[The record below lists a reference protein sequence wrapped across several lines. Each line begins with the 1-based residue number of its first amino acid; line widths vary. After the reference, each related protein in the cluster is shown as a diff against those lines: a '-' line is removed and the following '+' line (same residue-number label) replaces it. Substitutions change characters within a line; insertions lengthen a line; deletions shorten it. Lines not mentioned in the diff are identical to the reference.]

1 MKHDRILALDGPR
14 NFRDIGGYKN
24 DKGQHVKWNKIYRSD
39 SLSFLSD
46 EDEQKLADRRI
57 TVDIDLRSKYEQ
69 NAAPDRRWPNVRY
82 VDAHIYSENRKENK
96 GDNKLYR
103 FIHHIPDM
111 GDNYLGEIY
120 QQVLLNTHS
129 QHMFAKIF
137 AELIELPEEDA
148 LVYHCSAG
156 KDRTGMTSA
165 LILTAL
171 GVDDDTIAQD
181 YLLTNELYNF
191 ALAKQYP
198 DDNQIAKMVSKMN
211 LTKGEGPAIRGIT
224 ETIRAGWGDFD
235 GFFKKELHFSQSDL
249 DRFRKMYLEQ
259 EIYDNII

>member
-1 MKHDRILALDGPR
+1 MAHDRIVALDGPL

-39 SLSFLSD
+39 SLSSLSD
-46 EDEQKLADRRI
+46 KDKQTLAHRNI
-57 TVDIDLRSKYEQ
+57 VIDIDLRSKYEQ
-69 NAAPDRRWPNVRY
+69 VRAPDKSWPNMRY

-96 GDNKLYR
+96 GENKLYR

-111 GDNYLGEIY
+111 ENNYLGQIY
-120 QQVLLNTHS
+120 QQVLLNSHS
-129 QHMFAKIF
+129 QQMFAKIF
-137 AELIELPEEDA
+137 AELIELPQEDA

-156 KDRTGMTSA
+156 KDRTGMTTA

-198 DDNQIAKMVSKMN
+198 DDNQIATMVSKMN
-211 LTKGEGPAIRGIT
+211 LTKGEGPAIHGIT
-224 ETIRAGWGDFD
+224 ETIRMGWGSFD
-235 GFFKKELHFSQSDL
+235 AFFKKELGFKQSDL
-249 DRFRKMYLEQ
+249 DRFRKMYLE
-259 EIYDNII
+259 

>member
-24 DKGQHVKWNKIYRSD
+24 DKGKHVKWNKIYRSD
-39 SLSFLSD
+39 SLSSLSD

-129 QHMFAKIF
+129 QHMTPK
-137 AELIELPEEDA
+137 
-148 LVYHCSAG
+148 SSG
-156 KDRTGMTSA
+156 
-165 LILTAL
+165 ILAPSSCNC
-171 GVDDDTIAQD
+171 
-181 YLLTNELYNF
+181 LTT
-191 ALAKQYP
+191 P
-198 DDNQIAKMVSKMN
+198 
-211 LTKGEGPAIRGIT
+211 TAIRSLAQIKHVS
-224 ETIRAGWGDFD
+224 FLNSL
-235 GFFKKELHFSQSDL
+235 KCS
-249 DRFRKMYLEQ
+249 
-259 EIYDNII
+259 